1 MPPISSIA
9 TSPAV
14 DLSGLPPP
22 DMVPQMDFEA
32 RFAAKLARL
41 VANLPEFSA
50 LVESDPA
57 IKLLEADSFDEQLLA
72 QACNDAARQM
82 LIAFATGGRSDE
94 HTSELQPLMRNSY
107 AVFCLKTNMNNNT
120 IQPHTT

>member
-1 MPPISSIA
+1 
-9 TSPAV
+9 
-14 DLSGLPPP
+14 
-22 DMVPQMDFEA
+22 MDFEA

-50 LVESDPA
+50 LVERDPA

-82 LIAFATGGRSDE
+82 LIAFATGGNLDQLGALYGVMR
-94 HTSELQPLMRNSY
+94 HELPPADPETRAP
-107 AVFCLKTNMNNNT
+107 AVMESAGDLRARHLPP
-120 IQPHTT
+120 PHSLRDPGAA

>member
-14 DLSGLPPP
+14 DLSALPPP
-22 DMVPQMDFEA
+22 DLVPQMDFEA

-41 VANLPEFSA
+41 VTNLPEFSA

-82 LIAFATGGRSDE
+82 LIARSEE
-94 HTSELQPLMRNSY
+94 HTSELQSLMR
-107 AVFCLKTNMNNNT
+107 
-120 IQPHTT
+120 I